1 MENKVISPEDGSDI
15 QESLYVVIVIN
26 NVFLTKMGVT
36 MERITRKSAE
46 NMPYYLVLKM
56 NTEFDHLNSHVLSL
70 LNMN

>member
-1 MENKVISPEDGSDI
+1 M
-15 QESLYVVIVIN
+15 IN
-26 NVFLTKMGVT
+26 NVFLTKMGIT